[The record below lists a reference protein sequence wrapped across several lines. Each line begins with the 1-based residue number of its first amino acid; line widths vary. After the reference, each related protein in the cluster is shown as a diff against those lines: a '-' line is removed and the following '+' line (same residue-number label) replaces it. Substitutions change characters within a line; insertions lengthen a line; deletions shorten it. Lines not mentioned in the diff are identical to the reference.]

1 MDTSEEGYAA
11 RGRMRGLVAANALG
25 SFNDNAWKIVVALL
39 ALRALR
45 ASGVAGPA
53 LEGAAQRQASL
64 AFIIFT
70 VPLVVM
76 SLPAGALADRLAK
89 RSVIV
94 AAKAIELVLMAAG
107 TVALALNPD
116 DVVVP
121 LVVLGL
127 MGLQAALY
135 GPAKYGILP
144 EILPHDRL
152 TAGNALLESW
162 SFLAIIAGSA
172 LGGVMLDRSGSRP
185 WLAGLVLTFTAL
197 AGLVAARTIPA
208 GTPARGSGGLKETVS
223 GAWGAMRADRVLR
236 LAICGSVFF
245 WSIAA
250 LLSQD
255 VLVYAK
261 TVIGVS
267 DAGAGLPLAAFGV
280 GVGAGTLLAAR
291 LSASNVEYGLIPLGA
306 LSFAVTL
313 TVLGA
318 LARGL
323 AGTLT
328 LMAILGIASGLLIVP
343 LNALVQWRAPAERR
357 GAVIALSN
365 ALVFTGVLVGSI
377 LADTMSGAGFSSRDV
392 MVGAAAITAGG
403 TIWALWLLPDALLRL
418 ILVILTHTFY
428 RMTVVGRLNVP
439 RTGGA
444 LLVPNHVSFADGL
457 FLIAALDRRVR
468 FIVDAEYFS
477 HPLLR
482 PFMRSIDAIPIASTG
497 GPRMILRALRDA
509 GKKLDEGHLVCVFA
523 EGQITRTGLMQP
535 FRRGMERIVQGRAV
549 PIVPVNLDRVWGS
562 IFSRSGGRFLTRLP
576 ERIPYP
582 VTVSFGAPLPASTPL
597 HVVRGAV
604 HDLGEQA
611 WEARRRDRRPLH
623 VQVLRAARRRPLA
636 FAMADAT
643 RPRVSRIGAT
653 SGAVALARA
662 LREPWRDQER
672 VGILLPPGVGGALSN
687 LAAALSGRT
696 SVNLN
701 YTAGPAGMRSACEQA
716 GLTTVL
722 TSRLFLEKAGI
733 AVPEGVTPVWI
744 EETRDRIGFA
754 SRLVATALALA
765 GPVRLVERLCGAR
778 RAVRLDDVATII
790 FSSGSTGDPKGVPLT
805 HYNIDSNLQGVKQ
818 VFRLGKH
825 DRVLGILPLF
835 HSFGTLILW
844 LSLGSRVGIVFHPN
858 PLDAAAIGALVQRYR
873 ITFLVATPTFLGL
886 YMRRCSPAQFGSL
899 QLILTG
905 AEKLPERVAQSF
917 EDVFGIRPLEGYGAT
932 ECSPVIAV
940 STLDF
945 RAPGF
950 YQPGSRRGSA
960 GQALPGV
967 ALRVVD
973 PDTFA
978 PREPNESGLLL
989 VRGPNVMAGYLG
1001 RDDLTAEA
1009 LRDGWYV
1016 TGDIASLDEDG
1027 FLRITDRLSRFS
1039 KIGGEMV
1046 PHGRVEEALNAAAAA
1061 SGAMAGAAGGAAG
1074 AGGAAAAPGPGAPV
1088 MAVTAVPDARKGE
1101 RLAVLH
1107 TLDPAAIPAI
1117 LEHVAQS
1124 GLPNL
1129 FIPRADQFVKV
1140 EKIPVLGTGKLD
1152 LRALRRIAAE
1162 AFGASN
1168 ASGAPGAPEV
1178 SAPR

>member
-1 MDTSEEGYAA
+1 MTSTETDAP

-25 SFNDNAWKIVVALL
+25 SFNDNAWKILVALL
-39 ALRALR
+39 ALRALK

-53 LEGAAQRQASL
+53 LETAAQRQASL

-70 VPLVVM
+70 VPLVLA
-76 SLPAGALADRLAK
+76 SLPAGVLADRLAK
-89 RSVIV
+89 RRVIV
-94 AAKAIELVLMAAG
+94 AAKGLELALMAAG
-107 TVALALNPD
+107 TVALALHPT
-116 DVVVP
+116 DVVLP

-144 EILPHDRL
+144 EILPHERL

-172 LGGVMLDRSGSRP
+172 LGGLMLDRAGPRP
-185 WLAGLVLTFTAL
+185 WLAGLALTATAL
-197 AGLVAARTIPA
+197 VGFVAARTIPA
-208 GTPARGSGGLKETVS
+208 GAPARATGGLVETLT
-223 GAWGAMRADRVLR
+223 GARDALRADRVLK
-236 LAICGSVFF
+236 LAVFGSIYF
-245 WSIAA
+245 WTIAA

-261 TVIGVS
+261 TVIGVTDS
-267 DAGAGLPLAAFGV
+267 GAGLPLAAFGI
-280 GVGAGTLLAAR
+280 GVGAGSILAAR
-291 LSASNVEYGLIPLGA
+291 LSASQVEYGLIPLGA
-306 LSFAVTL
+306 VGFAVTL

-318 LARGL
+318 LAPGL
-323 AGTLT
+323 VGTLV
-328 LMAILGIASGLLIVP
+328 LMAILGVASGFLIVP

-365 ALVFTGVLVGSI
+365 ALVFSGILMGSVI
-377 LADTMSGAGFSSRDV
+377 AGAMAGAGFSSRDV
-392 MVGAAAITAGG
+392 MIGAAVLTAAG
-403 TIWALWLLPDALLRL
+403 TIWALRLLPDALLRL
-418 ILVILTHTFY
+418 VLVILTHTFY
-428 RMTVVGRLNVP
+428 RVTVVGRPNVP

-468 FIVDAEYFS
+468 FIVEAEYFE
-477 HPLLR
+477 HPILR

-497 GPRMILRALRDA
+497 GPRVILRALRDA

-523 EGQITRTGLMQP
+523 EGQLTRTGLMQP
-535 FRRGMERIVQGRAV
+535 FRRGMERIVQGRSV

-562 IFSRSGGRFLTRLP
+562 IFSRAGGRFLTRLP

-582 VTVSFGAPLPASTPL
+582 ITVSFGAPLPASTPL
-597 HVVRGAV
+597 HEVRRAV

-611 WEARRRDRRPLH
+611 WGARRRDRRPLH
-623 VQVLRAARRRPLA
+623 AQVVSAARRRPLA

-643 RPRVSRIGAT
+643 RPRLSRLGVV

-662 LREPWRDQER
+662 LREPWRGQER
-672 VGILLPPGVGGALSN
+672 VGILLPPGIGGALAN
-687 LAAALSGRT
+687 LAAALAGRT
-696 SVNLN
+696 SVNIN

-716 GLTTVL
+716 GLGTVL
-722 TSRLFLEKAGI
+722 TSRLFLEKAKL
-733 AVPEGVTPVWI
+733 ALPDGVTPIWI
-744 EETRDRIGFA
+744 EDVRERIGFA
-754 SRLVATALALA
+754 SRCAAGALALGA
-765 GPVRLVERLCGAR
+765 PVRVVERLCGAR
-778 RAVRLDDVATII
+778 RPVTLDDVATII

-805 HYNIDSNLQGVKQ
+805 HYNLDANLQGVRQ
-818 VFRLGKH
+818 VFHLGRH

-844 LSLGSRVGIVFHPN
+844 LALGSRVGIVFHPN

-873 ITFLVATPTFLGL
+873 VTFLVATPTFLGL
-886 YMRRCSPAQFGSL
+886 YMRRCTPAQFGSL
-899 QLILTG
+899 NLILTG

-917 EDVFGIRPLEGYGAT
+917 EDIFGIRPLEGYGAT

-973 PDTFA
+973 PDTWA

-989 VRGPNVMAGYLG
+989 VRGPNVMSGYLG

-1016 TGDIASLDEDG
+1016 TGDIAALDEDG

-1046 PHGRVEEALNAAAAA
+1046 PHGKVEEALNE
-1061 SGAMAGAAGGAAG
+1061 AAG
-1074 AGGAAAAPGPGAPV
+1074 AGGGAGPARPPGGPAGAPGAGGPV
-1088 MAVTAVPDARKGE
+1088 LAVTAVPDARKGE

-1117 LEHVAQS
+1117 LEKVAQS

-1140 EKIPVLGTGKLD
+1140 ETIPLLGTGKLD
-1152 LRALRRIAAE
+1152 LRAMRRIAAE
-1162 AFGASN
+1162 ALGA
-1168 ASGAPGAPEV
+1168 AGV
-1178 SAPR
+1178 SAPG